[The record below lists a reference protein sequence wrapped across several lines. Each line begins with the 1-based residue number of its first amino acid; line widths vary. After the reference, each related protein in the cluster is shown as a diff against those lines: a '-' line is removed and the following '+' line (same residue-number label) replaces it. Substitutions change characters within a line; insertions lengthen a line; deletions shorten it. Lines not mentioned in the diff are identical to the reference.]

1 MRVIPVIDLLG
12 GQVVRGLAGQRE
24 LYRPIVSEI
33 SPTAR
38 PADVAR
44 AFAEQFKLDTAY
56 IADLDAI
63 SCQLAEAPLFVEAYR
78 RIAETGL
85 RLWLDAGIGTP
96 PAAGAIRDRLLSA
109 ALDLDFVI
117 GMESLAPQRE
127 LTEIAKTLGRERTI
141 FSLDLKH
148 GQPLTRVPRWMGAD
162 PVEIVYGVLASGISR
177 VIVLDLS
184 DVGMQ
189 AGPGTIS
196 LCRRIRDMS
205 SAVELTAGGGVRGLD
220 DLKALADAGC
230 DAALVASALHDGRLS
245 RGDIERAKEFRR

>member
-1 MRVIPVIDLLG
+1 MRVIPVVDLLG
-12 GQVVRGLAGQRE
+12 GQVVRGIAGRRE
-24 LYRPIVSEI
+24 LYRPIVSNI
-33 SPTAR
+33 SKTAH

-44 AFAEQFKLDTAY
+44 AFVEKFGLDMVY

-63 SCQLAEAPLFVEAYR
+63 ACQSGDAPLFVEAYR
-78 RIAETGL
+78 RIAATGL

-96 PAAGAIRDRLLSA
+96 AAAKAIRDHLLPA

-117 GMESLAPQRE
+117 GLESLAPQRE

-148 GQPLTRVPRWMGAD
+148 GQPLTQVQRWTAAD

-189 AGPGTIS
+189 AGPGTLT

-205 SAVELTAGGGVRGLD
+205 LAVELIAGGGVRGLD

-230 DAALVASALHDGRLS
+230 DGALVASALHDGRLS
-245 RGDIERAKEFRR
+245 REDIERAKEF